1 MRVLFF
7 LFVLST
13 SYDSFAKETLNIA
26 VASNFYEPIKLIK
39 KKFEKKNEVNV
50 KVIKGSTAQL
60 YAQIFLFL
68 EFNSTALVLII
79 L

>member
-7 LFVLST
+7 LFVLSI

-60 YAQIFLFL
+60 
-68 EFNSTALVLII
+68 
-79 L
+79 